1 MKKILLLSTLLFAIL
16 FSACNNS
23 QKKTE
28 NETAFID
35 PITAH
40 IDSSV
45 APGENFFL
53 YANNTWF
60 KNHPIPAS
68 EKSNGIFQTIQD
80 TINESI
86 RKICESS
93 ASDTKAVKGSNKQKI
108 GDLYYSGMDT
118 AAIEKA
124 GTSFITEEFAK
135 IDALK
140 SIPDLLTTVSY
151 LHTMNV
157 SSMFG
162 FGVIRDD
169 KNSSQYVVYLGQTKL
184 GLPERDYYFNTDSRT
199 NNIRAEYIKHI
210 QKIFELIGTEQT
222 TAKSNSRAIMSIE
235 SMLAKASR
243 KMEDLRDPY
252 KNYNKMSVA
261 AFNKTNPSINWTTTL
276 IQLGLKNIDS
286 IVVGQP
292 EFFTQLEST
301 LKKVQLNDWKA
312 YVKWTLLNDYA
323 NAMNKK
329 IEQQNFYFYS
339 TVLDGVKE
347 QKPRWK
353 RIVEVTDGALGEL
366 IGQIYVEE
374 YLPKG
379 TKEKLLEIGNNIRA
393 IYADHITK
401 LDWMSQATKEKALSK
416 LNKIMMKVGY
426 PDKWKDMSSLEI
438 SRANYLQNI
447 ININKWGYNFMLNK
461 YGKPVDI
468 TEWDMYPQTYNAY
481 YNPANNEIVV
491 PACNIIVPGFE
502 GRMPDD
508 AVLYGIIGGSTFG
521 HEITHGFDDQGSLYD
536 EKGNLSNWWTKED
549 REKFKTKTKLIVEQ
563 FNDYSVLDS
572 MHVRG
577 ENTQGENIAD
587 LGGVIMGYEAFK
599 KTKQG
604 QSKELINGYTSDQ
617 RYFLSYAYA
626 WMVNRT
632 DASIAKQIMS
642 DVHSPA
648 VYRINGPLSDI
659 DEFYNAF
666 NIKKGDK
673 MYREENMRVK
683 IW

>member
-1 MKKILLLSTLLFAIL
+1 MKKTFLILSASAAFIL
-16 FSACNNS
+16 ACNDSENK
-23 QKKTE
+23 QTTE
-28 NETAFID
+28 AVFID
-35 PITAH
+35 PITTH
-40 IDSSV
+40 IDSSIS
-45 APGENFFL
+45 PGENFFMF
-53 YANNTWF
+53 ANNGWF
-60 KNHPIPAS
+60 KKHPIPSS

-80 TINESI
+80 TINESV

-93 ASDTKAVKGSNKQKI
+93 ASDAKAAKGSNKQKI

-118 AAIEKA
+118 AGIEKA
-124 GTSFITEEFAK
+124 GASKLAEEFKK
-135 IDALK
+135 IDEIKTLPELLK
-140 SIPDLLTTVSY
+140 TVTY
-151 LHTMNV
+151 LYTMNV
-157 SSMFG
+157 RSMFG
-162 FGVIRDD
+162 FAVTRDD
-169 KNSSQYVVYLGQTKL
+169 KKSSQYIVYLGQARL

-199 NNIRAEYIKHI
+199 SNIRKEYVKHV
-210 QKIFELIGTEQT
+210 QRMFELLGEEKT
-222 TAKSNSRAIMSIE
+222 TAEKNSTSVMKIE
-235 SMLAKASR
+235 TTLAKASR

-252 KNYNKMSVA
+252 KNYNKMPVA
-261 AFNKTNPSINWTTTL
+261 GVNKLTPSIKWNEVL
-276 IQLGLKNIDS
+276 PMLGLKNIDS

-292 EFFTQLEST
+292 EFFTQLET
-301 LKKVQLNDWKA
+301 AVKKANIDEWKS
-312 YVKWTLLNDYA
+312 YLKWTLINNYA
-323 NAMNKK
+323 NALNKEA
-329 IEQQNFYFYS
+329 EQQNFYFYS
-339 TVLDGVKE
+339 SVLDGIKE

-353 RIVEVTDGALGEL
+353 RIVEVTNGSLGEL

-379 TKEKLLEIGNNIRA
+379 TKEKLLEIGNNIRD
-393 IYADHITK
+393 IYADHIRK
-401 LDWMSQATKEKALSK
+401 LDWMSDATKEKALSK
-416 LNKIMMKVGY
+416 LNKIVMKVGY

-438 SRANYLQNI
+438 SRDSYLQNI
-447 ININKWGYNFMLNK
+447 INIDKWEYDFMINK
-461 YGKPVDI
+461 YGKPVDL
-468 TEWDMYPQTYNAY
+468 TEWEMFPQTYNAY
-481 YNPANNEIVV
+481 YNPASNEIVV

-536 EKGNLSNWWTKED
+536 ENGNLADWWTKED
-549 REKFKTKTKLIVEQ
+549 REKFISKTKLIVDQ
-563 FNDYSVLDS
+563 FNDYVVLDS

-604 QSKELINGYTSDQ
+604 QSTELINGYTPDQ

-632 DASIAKQIMS
+632 EASLAKQIMS

-648 VYRINGPLSDI
+648 EFRINGPLSDI
-659 DEFYNAF
+659 DEFYKAF

-673 MYREENMRVK
+673 MYRDENIRVK